1 MNYMLSIPEAKGE
14 ITMKDIKKILFPID
28 FSKVSPLIADWVRT
42 IAEKF
47 GAEIHLL
54 FIARRLGHF
63 STIDVSE
70 DSISSFESEII
81 RAGENSMEAFVNT
94 HFSGYPACQPRVEL
108 GDAAEE
114 ILNYIKAK
122 NIDLV
127 IMGTHGRKGLDRV
140 IFGSVANTVIKK
152 AQAPVM
158 SINPYTI
165 PELKNN

>member
-1 MNYMLSIPEAKGE
+1 
-14 ITMKDIKKILFPID
+14 MKDIKKILFPID
-28 FSKVSPLIADWVRT
+28 FSKVAPVIAPWVLT

-54 FIARRLGHF
+54 FVARRLGHF
-63 STIDVSE
+63 SSIDVSE
-70 DSISSFESEII
+70 ASINSFESEII
-81 RAGENSMEAFVNT
+81 QAGEKSMEEFVNK
-94 HFSGYPACQPRVEL
+94 HFSGYSDCHPRVEL

-127 IMGTHGRKGLDRV
+127 VMGTHGRKGLDRIV
-140 IFGSVANTVIKK
+140 FGSVANTVIKK

-158 SINPYTI
+158 SINPYRI
-165 PELKNN
+165 PKLKNVMSATGG